1 MKRQIIMRAIE
12 FKSKLGKTRIFIP
25 KEIQSELRN
34 AVEKNVRVMI
44 LIDDSD
50 DQDIGKYVNEEESVD
65 LLQEE
70 LESIN
75 RGLNDFKE
83 GKIHSHETVRK
94 LYEKYL

>member
-1 MKRQIIMRAIE
+1 MRAIE
-12 FKSKLGKTRIFIP
+12 FNSKLGKTRILIP
-25 KEIQSELRN
+25 KEIQPELQN
-34 AVEKNVRVMI
+34 AIEKNVRVMI

-50 DQDIGKYVNEEESVD
+50 DQDIGKFVNEEEESVD

>member
-1 MKRQIIMRAIE
+1 
-12 FKSKLGKTRIFIP
+12 
-25 KEIQSELRN
+25 
-34 AVEKNVRVMI
+34 MI

-50 DQDIGKYVNEEESVD
+50 DQDIGKFVNEEEESVD